1 MVEIKII
8 TYNIKRLF
16 VSNDKY
22 FLPHELSNY
31 DIILLQECWNHN
43 RKETILEEFSR
54 LHKYNISYNVKK
66 PFYQLLDNGLVILSK
81 FKILENEFIS
91 FKLGFFECIKNFTPL
106 EVLGN
111 KGILYVKLEIENQD
125 YHIFN
130 THLIA
135 NYTETQQNKISSLE
149 EKLFTEIFDV
159 IKDKTFSHNN
169 SQDQKIILGGDF
181 NNLPFFVNN
190 YCKDDFNIYEPTEP
204 TIFTNWILPMIYEK
218 SYSCIPEEENST
230 KYKGYVLDYFITKNV
245 KMTNIKA
252 IELIPEY
259 SDHKAVSA
267 SFNIEINDKN

>member
-22 FLPHELSNY
+22 FLPNELSNY

-43 RKETILEEFSR
+43 RKEKILEEFSR
-54 LHKYNISYNVKK
+54 LHKYNIIYEVNKS
-66 PFYQLLDNGLVILSK
+66 FYQLLDNGLVILSK
-81 FKILENEFIS
+81 YKILENDFIP

-125 YHIFN
+125 YYIFN
-130 THLIA
+130 THFIA
-135 NYTETQQNKISSLE
+135 NYTEIQQNKISSLE
-149 EKLFTEIFDV
+149 DKLFIEIFDV
-159 IKDKTFSHNN
+159 IKDKTNYP
-169 SQDQKIILGGDF
+169 DQKVILGGDF

-190 YCKDDFNIYEPTEP
+190 YCKDDFNIYEPIEP
-204 TIFTNWILPMIYEK
+204 TIFTKWIVPMLYDE
-218 SYSCIPEEENST
+218 SHSRIPEEENSNQ
-230 KYKGYVLDYFITKNV
+230 YKGYVLDYFITKNV
-245 KMTNIKA
+245 KMNNIKA
-252 IELIPEY
+252 VELIPQY

-267 SFNIEINDKN
+267 SFKVKINDIN